1 MTFTVL
7 IQPRNISLEV
17 EEHQTILDAA
27 RSQGFRF
34 PYGCDAGTCYVCSGI
49 LESGSIRCSIDDAII
64 HSEDTEAKDTL
75 FCLAQPISDC
85 TITIKGVL
93 APGEYPMTNAACQ
106 VTETKPLDN
115 DMLEVT
121 LRLPAGKKIDFHP
134 GQYLQIVLDDKTR
147 CSFSIGSIPNG
158 DRLLQLYVLFSDK
171 DNTSKRLRT
180 SFSVGNVVQVSLPH
194 GKCYLENPGSLAPL
208 YLVAGST
215 GISQIKSIA
224 EQCIASNT
232 DRSIYIYWGTRSA
245 SELFLN
251 DYFCQMAKDHHNI
264 QYTPVVS
271 EDEEHWQGR
280 TGFVHKAMLDDANDL
295 SAAEIILCGSPGM
308 VYAVF
313 DDFLAQGIMEEQVQS
328 DVFEYAPRAKD

>member
-7 IQPRNISLEV
+7 IQPKDISLVV
-17 EEHQTILDAA
+17 EEHQTILEAA
-27 RSQGFRF
+27 RSKGLRF
-34 PYGCDAGTCYVCSGI
+34 PYGCDAGTCYVCSGR
-49 LESGSIRCSIDDAII
+49 LESGSIRRRVDNAII
-64 HSEDTEAKDTL
+64 HSEDADANDML

-85 TITIKGVL
+85 TITIEGVL

-121 LRLPAGKKIDFHP
+121 LRLPAGKRVNFHP
-134 GQYLQIVLDDKTR
+134 GQYLQIILEDDTR
-147 CSFSIGSIPNG
+147 CSFSIGSIPNSE
-158 DRLLQLYVLFSDK
+158 RLIRLYVLFSDK
-171 DNTSKRLRT
+171 DNTSKRLRA
-180 SFSVGNVVQVSLPH
+180 SFTVGNVVKVSLPH
-194 GKCYLENPGSLAPL
+194 GNCYLKKPENSTPL
-208 YLVAGST
+208 HLLAGST

-224 EQCIASNT
+224 EQCIAADSN
-232 DRSIYIYWGTRSA
+232 RPIFIYWGTRSA

-251 DYFCQMAKDHHNI
+251 DYFCQMANDHDNI

-271 EDEEHWQGR
+271 DADELWQGR

-295 SAAEIILCGSPGM
+295 TEAEIILCGSPGM

-313 DDFLAQGIMEEQVQS
+313 DDFLAQGIQEEQVQS
-328 DVFEYAPRAKD
+328 DVFDYAPRTKK